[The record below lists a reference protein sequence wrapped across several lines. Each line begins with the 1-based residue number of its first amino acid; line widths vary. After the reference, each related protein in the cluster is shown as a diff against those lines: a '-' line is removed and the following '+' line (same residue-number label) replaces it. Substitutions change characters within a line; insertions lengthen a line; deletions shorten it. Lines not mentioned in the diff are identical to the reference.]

1 MVFGKYLM
9 TPMIPYPHAMSG
21 ERESERERE
30 RETERETERERE
42 REREKERE
50 IILARWRKRGEGGDE
65 RLVFTNGESSHEHRR
80 RHACVF

>member
-1 MVFGKYLM
+1 
-9 TPMIPYPHAMSG
+9 MS
-21 ERESERERE
+21 ERESD
-30 RETERETERERE
+30 RETE

>member
-1 MVFGKYLM
+1 METQKDSFKKRKRGRETCGQKY
-9 TPMIPYPHAMSG
+9 G
-21 ERESERERE
+21 ERGRGGDSKRQRD
-30 RETERETERERE
+30 RDRE